1 MKMSNQGQYDKARK
15 MYGGDFNKDTSSADS
30 GLKKGAPTMFKEGVA
45 VSRFATGGAAKMTYA
60 AKGGAPKPRHSMK
73 EDAADMAAD
82 KISARKR
89 GMSVKDF
96 EGSAADERMDKAGS
110 KPMRRGGKMGMTAAD
125 MLAERMA
132 ARRGAG
138 RGIARAQQA
147 SEAEMAV
154 PGMMK
159 KGGVPRNKMAR
170 HMDAPVKRAMGGVG
184 KQRHGAADK
193 AGKPVKPMK
202 TTGVI

>member
-1 MKMSNQGQYDKARK
+1 MKMSNQAQYDKARK
-15 MYGGDFNKDTSSADS
+15 MYGADFNKDTSSAES

-45 VSRFATGGAAKMTYA
+45 VSRFA
-60 AKGGAPKPRHSMK
+60 KGGAVTPRHSMK

-82 KISARKR
+82 RISAKKR
-89 GMSVKDF
+89 GMPVKKF

-110 KPMRRGGKMGMTAAD
+110 KPMRYGGKMDKADSMPMRRGGKMGMTAAD

-132 ARRGAG
+132 ARKGAG

-154 PGMMK
+154 PGPMK
-159 KGGVPRNKMAR
+159 TGGAPRNKMAR
-170 HMDAPVKRAMGGVG
+170 VKMAMGGVG
-184 KQRHGAADK
+184 KQRHGAMNK
-193 AGKPVKPMK
+193 AGNPVKPMK
-202 TTGVI
+202 TKGVI

>member
-1 MKMSNQGQYDKARK
+1 MKMSNQAQYDKARK
-15 MYGGDFNKDTSSADS
+15 MYGADFNKDTSSAES

-45 VSRFATGGAAKMTYA
+45 VSRFA
-60 AKGGAPKPRHSMK
+60 KGGAVTPRHSMK

-82 KISARKR
+82 RISAKKR
-89 GMSVKDF
+89 GMPVKKF

-132 ARRGAG
+132 ARKGAG

-154 PGMMK
+154 PGPMK
-159 KGGVPRNKMAR
+159 TGGAPRNKLAR
-170 HMDAPVKRAMGGVG
+170 VKLAMGGVG
-184 KQRHGAADK
+184 KQRHGAMDK
-193 AGKPVKPMK
+193 AGNPVKPMK
-202 TTGVI
+202 TKGVI